1 MVVVTVEQE
10 VTRSI
15 RSTASL
21 FIYLSFR
28 QKNCITLTFV
38 SFMLRFVLIEMWWL
52 VWHCK
57 CFVIIQSDFIFI
69 HFFTESSDKLHQI
82 LDFLVYE
89 MNIKKRKKKKEN
101 TNNKKYIL
109 FSLEF
114 INFFL

>member
-69 HFFTESSDKLHQI
+69 HFFYREFGQI
-82 LDFLVYE
+82 ASNFGFFGLRNE
-89 MNIKKRKKKKEN
+89 HKKKKEE
-101 TNNKKYIL
+101 KGKHKQ
-109 FSLEF
+109 
-114 INFFL
+114 